1 MRIKLLKTI
10 PTTYGYIG
18 PVGEEVDLPG
28 AYARRLIEN
37 DLAEAISTVKATKVK
52 ATKAK
57 ED

>member
-1 MRIKLLKTI
+1 MRIKLLEVI

-18 PVGEEVDLPG
+18 PIGEVVDLPG

-37 DLAEAISTVKATKVK
+37 DLAEAVSKVK

-57 ED
+57 APKAEED